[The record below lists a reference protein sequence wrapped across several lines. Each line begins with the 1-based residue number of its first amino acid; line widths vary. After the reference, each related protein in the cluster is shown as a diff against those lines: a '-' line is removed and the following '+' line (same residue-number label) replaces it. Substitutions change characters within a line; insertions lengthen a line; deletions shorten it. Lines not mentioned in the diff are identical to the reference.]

1 MYQPLVLPQD
11 PALLSAAVQL
21 ELQRLALQMVEPQ
34 EYLMLKTLYAAP
46 SRLRE
51 GMLVMADG
59 TTWNPGSGAGV
70 YAYRGGSWRFLG

>member
-1 MYQPLVLPQD
+1 MYQPLVLPRE
-11 PALLSAAVQL
+11 PALLADAVQL
-21 ELQRLALQMVEPQ
+21 ELQRLALQLAEPQ
-34 EYLMLKTLYAAP
+34 EYLMLKTLYAEP
-46 SRLRE
+46 VRLRE